1 MGNMIAQIVDV
12 LTKHPEIVNQKWS
25 LFVGGSPLED
35 VAGMLAQSGLLA
47 AMQAQQRQPA
57 PQRP

>member
-1 MGNMIAQIVDV
+1 MGNMVAQIVDM
-12 LTKHPEIVNQKWS
+12 LTKHPEIANQKWP
-25 LFVGGSPLED
+25 LFVGGNSLEN

-47 AMQAQQRQPA
+47 AMQAQQRQPT